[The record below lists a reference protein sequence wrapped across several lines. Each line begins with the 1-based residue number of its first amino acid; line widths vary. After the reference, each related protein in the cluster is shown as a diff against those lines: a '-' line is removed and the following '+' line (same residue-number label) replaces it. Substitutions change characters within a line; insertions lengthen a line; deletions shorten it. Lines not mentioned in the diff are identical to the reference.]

1 MADLTKP
8 KKQISV
14 WWFAFGYFAVY
25 IPYSFF
31 TKMVTGGLLAKDYP
45 QDKIDACLAN
55 KPDCDQSILE
65 AINAVKVNSFEWLPP
80 TIIASILS
88 MLIFISCMRWW
99 KYATQTK
106 VKIAGHT
113 LPRPRIWTLFS
124 GICTGLVVVTTTL
137 AYTIDGVSIVF
148 AMLFMRG
155 GMPIMS
161 PIVDTIF
168 KRHVRWFSWAAL
180 GMSILALV
188 ISNFGP
194 YALGFK
200 TFGEQAL
207 MNTMLAIDLIVY
219 LSAYFFRLSFMSKLA
234 KSENDDDTKKFF
246 VEEQMVGTPSIFLIL
261 LIASFFAPDVLTADS
276 TGLQKMLFGIHA
288 GFTTVWS
295 RPGVIIALAFGAG
308 IFSQFNGVFGS
319 LILLDKSE
327 NAFAVAINRCS
338 SILAGTIASILV
350 AVIFTTE
357 LNGKPLMPDA
367 FQFVGAAFVIGALL
381 FLTLPK
387 LIAKSKA
394 KKAAELAGD
403 QPKEEAKAEE
413 KAEDAK
419 AEEKAEDAKAEEKA
433 EDAKAEEKAE

>member
-31 TKMVTGGLLAKDYP
+31 TKMVTGGLLAKDMP
-45 QDKIDACLAN
+45 QDQIDACLQKADTCN
-55 KPDCDQSILE
+55 PDVLA
-65 AINAVKVNSFEWLPP
+65 AIEAVKVNSFEWLPP

-88 MLIFISCMRWW
+88 MLIFISCVGWW
-99 KYATQTK
+99 KYATHTTK
-106 VKIAGHT
+106 VKIAGRS

-155 GMPIMS
+155 GMLIMS

-207 MNTMLAIDLIVY
+207 MNAMLAIDLIVY

-246 VEEQMVGTPSIFLIL
+246 VEEQMVGTPSIFIIL

-288 GFTTVWS
+288 GFTTFWS

-308 IFSQFNGVFGS
+308 LFSQFNGVFGS

-350 AVIFTTE
+350 AVIFTAE
-357 LNGKPLMPDA
+357 LNGKPLMPDV

-394 KKAAELAGD
+394 KKAAELAGN
-403 QPKEEAKAEE
+403 KAEE
-413 KAEDAK
+413 KADDAK
-419 AEEKAEDAKAEEKA
+419 AEEKADDAKGEEKAADAKAE
-433 EDAKAEEKAE
+433 